1 MTARACIAALAASL
15 LLTAC
20 GSSSS
25 SPTSPEA
32 PTGQPQTVRGNVTPY
47 GTSSHDIQVTRAGT
61 LTVTLT
67 WSGGVDLD
75 LYLTRSD
82 CTGYPPD
89 ASLSLARST
98 ATAGN
103 KEEIQWSAAAD
114 DRLKLWVDNFS
125 PTAAADYTIT
135 TVVR

>member
-1 MTARACIAALAASL
+1 MSARACIAAIAASL

-25 SPTSPEA
+25 SPTSPGA
-32 PTGQPQTVRGNVTPY
+32 PTGQPQTATGTVAAY
-47 GTSSHDIQVTRAGT
+47 GTSSQDIQVTRAGT

-89 ASLSLARST
+89 ACLILARST
-98 ATAGN
+98 ASAGT

-114 DRLKLWVDNFS
+114 DRLKVWVDNFS
-125 PTAAADYTIT
+125 PTSSADYTIT